1 MDVTR
6 ELVLPA
12 RPAEVWKALTDPDQ
26 LEEWF
31 ANDVELDPE
40 PGGEGVFRW
49 DDGEVRRARVEEV
62 EVGRRFS
69 FRWSEEESPA
79 EETHVAFTL
88 EEVPEGTRVTVTES
102 APGPSACAGEWSS
115 ALELRALLA
124 SVPALL

>member
-6 ELVLPA
+6 EQVLPA
-12 RPAEVWKALTDPDQ
+12 APAEVWEALTDPGR

-49 DDGEVRRARVEEV
+49 EDGEIRRARVEEV
-62 EVGRRFS
+62 EFERRFS
-69 FRWSEEESPA
+69 FRWSDEEAPH

-102 APGPSACAGEWSS
+102 APGLQACAGEWSS

-124 SVPALL
+124 GAAALV